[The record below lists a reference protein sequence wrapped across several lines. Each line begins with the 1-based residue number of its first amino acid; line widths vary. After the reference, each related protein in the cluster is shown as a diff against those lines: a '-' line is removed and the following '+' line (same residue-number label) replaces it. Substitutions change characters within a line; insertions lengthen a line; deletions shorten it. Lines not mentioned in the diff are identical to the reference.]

1 MRLFYL
7 ALIAAGL
14 GAQDTPKEAKF
25 AAGAGEL
32 RYLYA
37 PAPAGGEAPLLMVL
51 AGNMDEDSV
60 RKLFAQWQP
69 LAASRGWTVVMP
81 FIAGVS
87 DQAVKALEL
96 TLTDAKKRLPGI
108 DETRVYLAGPGASAA
123 DVFYALSREPHL
135 WSAALAIQGTPAAAI
150 NSYRLFGANTQQAPL
165 LWIAPA
171 AEVDLYG
178 RKLTAAEYNFE
189 ARPEARTDE
198 VFDWLAKHKRP
209 RFPATVDC
217 ETGNPNFARCYW
229 IEMTKFDPKK
239 RNDVLKSTR
248 VMPGSGASLS
258 FGPFGY
264 DPAAEGPGAVVGWLP
279 PNYQGQL
286 KLNDRIV
293 SIAGKEIR
301 DGRDYSEQM
310 DEMKEEKSV
319 AVVVQRGRER
329 LRVETKVVLPKREE
343 LITARVQGRYLPDQK
358 ELFIVSRA
366 VTQMRV
372 QIPAE
377 WTPVSVSWNGLDV
390 VKAESSGCWTLSIE
404 KDPPTA
410 IPCP

>member
-1 MRLFYL
+1 MLLFFL

-14 GAQDTPKEAKF
+14 SAQDSPKEAKF
-25 AAGAGEL
+25 AAGGGEL

-37 PAPAGGEAPLLMVL
+37 AAAGGEAPLLLVL
-51 AGNMDEDSV
+51 PGAMDEDGV

-69 LAASRGWTVVMP
+69 LAASRGWNFVMP

-96 TLTDAKKRLPGI
+96 TLIDAKKRLPGI
-108 DETRVYLAGPGASAA
+108 DETRVYLAGPGPGAA
-123 DVFYALSREPHL
+123 DVFYALSREPQL
-135 WSAALAIQGTPAAAI
+135 WAAALAIQGTPAPAI

-171 AEVDLYG
+171 TELDLYR

-189 ARPEARTDE
+189 ARSEARTDE
-198 VFDWLAKHKRP
+198 VFDWLAKHQRA

-248 VMPGSGASLS
+248 VMPGSGASLA

-279 PNYQGQL
+279 PNYQGAL

-293 SIAGKEIR
+293 SVAGKEIR
-301 DGRDYSEQM
+301 NGRDYSEQM

-319 AVVVQRGRER
+319 AVGVQRGKER
-329 LRVETKVVLPKREE
+329 LRVETNIVLPKREE

-358 ELFIVSRA
+358 ELFLVSRA

-372 QIPAE
+372 QIPGE

-390 VKAESSGCWTLSIE
+390 VKADAPGCWILSIE
-404 KDPPTA
+404 KDPPSA
-410 IPCP
+410 APCP